1 VARPDEGFSGRTAK
15 AVTVSDRPARRAL
28 AASLR
33 SWRRHLLAAGV
44 VAAGFGAAA
53 ALDSPVVRYGAVLL
67 AFAVWML
74 WFVLTAV
81 EWIRHA
87 DF

>member
-1 VARPDEGFSGRTAK
+1 MTE
-15 AVTVSDRPARRAL
+15 RPARSAL

-33 SWRRHLLAAGV
+33 NWRRHLFAALAIAGGFG
-44 VAAGFGAAA
+44 VAAV
-53 ALDSPVVRYGAVLL
+53 LDSDVARYGAVLL
-67 AFAVWML
+67 AFSVWML

-81 EWIRHA
+81 DWIRRA

>member
-1 VARPDEGFSGRTAK
+1 
-15 AVTVSDRPARRAL
+15 VSERPARTAL

-33 SWRRHLLAAGV
+33 SWRRHLLAALV
-44 VAAGFGAAA
+44 VAVAVAVAVAVGSRV
-53 ALDSPVVRYGAVLL
+53 ALYAAVLV

-81 EWIRHA
+81 EWIRRA